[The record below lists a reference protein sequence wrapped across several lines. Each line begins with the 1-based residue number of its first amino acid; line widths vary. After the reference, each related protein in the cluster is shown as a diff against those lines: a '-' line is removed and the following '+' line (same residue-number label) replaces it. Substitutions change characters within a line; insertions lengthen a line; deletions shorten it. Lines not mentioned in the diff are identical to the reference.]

1 MWKSFANFRV
11 AGGCVAV
18 SALLL
23 ISTGTEMAHAADDVA
38 DYALSPVPGASTGQ
52 KSAAVSKFKYMFGAP
67 ARWPGVMR
75 WRYNHANAP
84 APFSS
89 AKDAVIQQI
98 VAESA
103 KWTAVCGV
111 QIAYDG
117 ETTAVPKTLAA
128 GGPDGVSVIGWQK
141 PDMGISGATYAWY
154 ETNGSTGLTLV
165 DADMMLDPAYVT
177 TTAQLTSTVSHE
189 WGHAIG
195 LAHSNLE
202 RTLMSGPPDSAYTNY
217 TSLAPDDVHGCRCL
231 YGPPAGQ
238 AAANV
243 CSLPEIVDFGTQTV
257 GVASSENPITV
268 TNSGNAALRISGI
281 RTGTGD
287 FLIGTNGCAQGASL
301 APGASCTFGVLA
313 RLASAGDRSDEVTI
327 DTSEGPYRVP
337 LDATGVGAPPSP
349 AQTLAPNFE
358 GSWWTAPAGSESG
371 WGLNFAH
378 QGDIIFATVFTY
390 DATGKTWWL
399 SMSANR
405 IGNNVF
411 SGTLYETRGPAF
423 NTVPFDSK
431 AVSYRAV
438 GTGTL
443 DFSDASNGTLTYN
456 VNGNAQ
462 SKPITRTVFGNLPVC
477 TTSATQSDLLAA
489 TNYQDIWWAAAG
501 TGETGWGLHF
511 THQGDII
518 FATWFTYDFDGSPLW
533 LSATAQKS
541 APGVYSGT
549 LYRTTGPAFGTVPF
563 DAAKVVRSPVGN
575 ATLTFG
581 NGDNATFAYSV
592 TLGSPAVTVS
602 QTKQLSRLVFRD
614 PGTVCR

>member
-1 MWKSFANFRV
+1 MRKQLNARGVRNALV
-11 AGGCVAV
+11 ALSLLSIV
-18 SALLL
+18 ST
-23 ISTGTEMAHAADDVA
+23 STGTARAADA
-38 DYALSPVPGASTGQ
+38 DYALSPVPGASTAQ
-52 KSAAVSKFKYMFGAP
+52 RSAAVSKFKYMFGAP
-67 ARWPGVMR
+67 ARWPGVMH
-75 WRYNHANAP
+75 WRYNHTGAP
-84 APFSS
+84 TQFSN
-89 AKDAVIQQI
+89 AKDAVIHQI

-128 GGPDGVSVIGWQK
+128 GAPDGISVIGWQK
-141 PDMGISGATYAWY
+141 PDIGISGATYLWY
-154 ETNGSTGLTLV
+154 QTNGSSALTLV

-189 WGHAIG
+189 WGHAVG

-202 RTLMSGPPDSAYTNY
+202 RTLMSGPPDSAYTND
-217 TSLAPDDVHGCRCL
+217 TGLAPDDVHGCRCL

-238 AAANV
+238 SAANV
-243 CSLPEIVDFGTQTV
+243 CSLPEIVDFGTLTA
-257 GVASSENPITV
+257 GVASSESPITV
-268 TNSGNAALRISGI
+268 TNSGNATLTISGV

-287 FLIGTNGCAQGASL
+287 FLVGSNGCTPGTAL
-301 APGASCTFGVLA
+301 APGASCTFGVQA
-313 RLASAGDRSDEVTI
+313 RLAKAGDRSDEVTI

-337 LDATGVGAPPSP
+337 LDATGVGAPQAP

-378 QGDIIFATVFTY
+378 QGDVIFATVFTY

-399 SMSANR
+399 SMTANR
-405 IGNNVF
+405 LGNDNVF

-431 AVSYRAV
+431 AVTYHAV

-443 DFSDASNGTLTYN
+443 DFNDADNGTFSYS
-456 VNGNAQ
+456 VNGIAQ
-462 SKPITRTVFGNLPVC
+462 SKPVTRTVFGNLPVC
-477 TTSATQSDLLAA
+477 TTSAAPSALTTA
-489 TNYQDIWWAAAG
+489 TNYQDIWWAAVG

-533 LSATAQKS
+533 LSVTAPKG
-541 APGVYSGT
+541 AAGVYTGT
-549 LYRTTGPAFGTVPF
+549 LYRTTGPSFGSVPF
-563 DAAKVVRSPVGN
+563 DPAQVVRTPVGN

-592 TLGSPAVTVS
+592 TLGSPAVTVT
-602 QTKQLSRLVFRD
+602 QAKQLTRLVFRA

>member
-1 MWKSFANFRV
+1 MCARCRRSSI
-11 AGGCVAV
+11 
-18 SALLL
+18 SAR
-23 ISTGTEMAHAADDVA
+23 S
-38 DYALSPVPGASTGQ
+38 
-52 KSAAVSKFKYMFGAP
+52 
-67 ARWPGVMR
+67 R
-75 WRYNHANAP
+75 
-84 APFSS
+84 
-89 AKDAVIQQI
+89 
-98 VAESA
+98 
-103 KWTAVCGV
+103 
-111 QIAYDG
+111 
-117 ETTAVPKTLAA
+117 
-128 GGPDGVSVIGWQK
+128 
-141 PDMGISGATYAWY
+141 
-154 ETNGSTGLTLV
+154 
-165 DADMMLDPAYVT
+165 
-177 TTAQLTSTVSHE
+177 
-189 WGHAIG
+189 
-195 LAHSNLE
+195 
-202 RTLMSGPPDSAYTNY
+202 
-217 TSLAPDDVHGCRCL
+217 
-231 YGPPAGQ
+231 
-238 AAANV
+238 
-243 CSLPEIVDFGTQTV
+243 V
-257 GVASSENPITV
+257 GVASSESPITV
-268 TNSGNAALRISGI
+268 TNSGNAALAISGI

-287 FLIGTNGCAQGASL
+287 FLVGTNGCTPGASL

-337 LDATGVGAPPSP
+337 LDATGVGAPQPP
-349 AQTLAPNFE
+349 AQALAPNFE

-378 QGDIIFATVFTY
+378 QGDVIFATVFTY

-399 SMSANR
+399 SMTANR

-431 AVSYRAV
+431 AVAYHAV

-443 DFSDASNGTLTYN
+443 DFSDANNGTFSYN
-456 VNGNAQ
+456 VNGIAQ
-462 SKPITRTVFGNLPVC
+462 SKPITRTVFGNLPIC
-477 TTSATQSDLLAA
+477 TASATQSDLLAA

-533 LSATAQKS
+533 LSATAQKA

-563 DAAKVVRSPVGN
+563 DPAKVVRSPVGN

-592 TLGSPAVTVS
+592 TLGSPRGHRDADEATVAPRVPRS
-602 QTKQLSRLVFRD
+602 GNGAAGSHPRQSPRGDRLACRRLVL
-614 PGTVCR
+614 GTPASRYSIWSARMRRLRRMKCSCRFGT